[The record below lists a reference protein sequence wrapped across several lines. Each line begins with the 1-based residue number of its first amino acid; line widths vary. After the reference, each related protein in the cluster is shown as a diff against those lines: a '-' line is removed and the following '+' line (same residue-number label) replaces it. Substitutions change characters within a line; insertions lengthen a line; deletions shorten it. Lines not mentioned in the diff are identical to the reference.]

1 MTTEEKKN
9 EETPAPAQIPVAD
22 RIKDEELR
30 QHEVPE
36 VLTFLRDNGL
46 AILIG
51 VAVAVALFVGVSVYR
66 NYKKTAAEQAS
77 VALFQAQTPDQVQK
91 VLDDYSATPI
101 APVAALSLASDY
113 FNAGQFEL
121 AEHHFAQFLSRYPD
135 NSLAVVAELGQAQ
148 CKEAT
153 GRLDEALEG
162 FKKLRSGNESHYLAP
177 LALFGEARTLEQL
190 KRFDEAKS
198 LYEDFIAANPT
209 NQWLNRAE
217 ASLLYVDMAK
227 RAATVN

>member
-1 MTTEEKKN
+1 MTTEAKKD
-9 EETPAPAQIPVAD
+9 EETPAQIPVSE
-22 RIKDEELR
+22 RIQDEELR

-36 VLTFLRDNGL
+36 MLTFLRDNGM

-51 VAVAVALFVGVSVYR
+51 VALAVAIFVSLSVYR

-77 VALFQAQTPDQVQK
+77 LALFQAQTPDQVQK
-91 VLDDYSATPI
+91 VLDDYGSTPI

-121 AEHHFAQFLSRYPD
+121 ADHHFAQFLARFPG
-135 NSLAVVAELGQAQ
+135 NSLAPVAELGLAQ

-153 GRLDEALEG
+153 GQLDQALEG
-162 FKKLRSGNESHYLAP
+162 FKKLNAEYQGHYLAP
-177 LALFGEARTLEQL
+177 LAMFGEARTLEQL
-190 KRFDEAKS
+190 KRFDEAKA

-227 RAATVN
+227 RAATTAN